1 MSFLNIKD
9 PNKRDET
16 VKEFLALKEKI
27 KDNFRKEKI
36 GEIETQ
42 RDLAKLFKPVTETQ
56 KATAKEITEELK
68 PIKEGIEKLPQ
79 TIAFPAYPSI
89 EAFETPIEGEDT
101 QFIGNVASKYLK
113 KFATK
118 NEADKTYGLYD
129 KKGNFYIGNK
139 LVVILDNDLIVG
151 KDEYEGTP
159 GLWELIVSKEPKDFS
174 AEDYDN
180 YAKLMVKSN
189 ALRAGNDPESKR
201 PKSSKSYKWNTI
213 LKDIWNNREIYK
225 GKGVTVIPSD
235 PNALLE
241 RLDLLL
247 ATQDAG
253 HTGVGNEL
261 TSICDEL
268 KRQGVINA
276 DAYKKLSSLIKI

>member
-1 MSFLNIKD
+1 MSFLKIED
-9 PNKRDET
+9 HNKQDEI
-16 VKEFLALKEKI
+16 VKEFLALKNKI
-27 KDNFRKEKI
+27 KDNFRKERL

-68 PIKEGIEKLPQ
+68 PIKEGIENLPQ
-79 TIAFPAYPSI
+79 AITFPAYPSI
-89 EAFETPIEGEDT
+89 QAFEEPIEGEDA
-101 QFIGNVASKYLK
+101 QYIGDIASAYLK

-118 NEADKTYGLYD
+118 DEADRTFGLYD
-129 KKGNFYIGNK
+129 KNKKFYIGNK
-139 LVVILDNDLIVG
+139 LAIIVDNDLIVG

-159 GLWELIVSKEPKDFS
+159 GLWELIVSKEPKDF
-174 AEDYDN
+174 ANDDYQN

-189 ALRAGNDPESKR
+189 ALRAGNNPESRK
-201 PKSSKSYKWNTI
+201 PKGSKSYKWKNI
-213 LKDIWNNREIYK
+213 LKDIWDNRLKYE
-225 GKGVTVIPSD
+225 GEGVTVIPSD

-247 ATQDAG
+247 ASQAAG

-268 KRQGVINA
+268 KRQGVIGT
-276 DAYKKLSSLIKI
+276 DAYKKINSLIKI

>member
-1 MSFLNIKD
+1 MSFFNIKD
-9 PNKRDET
+9 HNKRDEI
-16 VKEFLALKEKI
+16 VKEFLALKNKI

-56 KATAKEITEELK
+56 IATTKELQEGLK

-79 TIAFPAYPSI
+79 TIMFPAYPSI
-89 EAFETPIEGEDT
+89 EASETPIEGEDT
-101 QFIGNVASKYLK
+101 QFIGDIAATYLK

-159 GLWELIVSKEPKDFS
+159 GLWELIVSKEQKDFS

-213 LKDIWNNREIYK
+213 LKDIWSKRQLYK

-235 PNALLE
+235 PNALIE

-247 ATQDAG
+247 ATQNAG

-276 DAYKKLSSLIKI
+276 DTY

>member
-1 MSFLNIKD
+1 MSFLKIED
-9 PNKRDET
+9 HNKRDET
-16 VKEFLALKEKI
+16 VKEFLALKNNI
-27 KDNFRKEKI
+27 RDNFRKERI

-56 KATAKEITEELK
+56 KATAKEITGELK

-79 TIAFPAYPSI
+79 AITFPAYPSI
-89 EAFETPIEGEDT
+89 EAFEKPIEGEDT
-101 QFIGNVASKYLK
+101 QFIGDIAAAYLK

-118 NEADKTYGLYD
+118 DEADRTYGLYD
-129 KKGNFYIGNK
+129 KNKNFYIGNK

-174 AEDYDN
+174 AEDYEN
-180 YAKLMVKSN
+180 YAKLMIKSN
-189 ALRAGNDPESKR
+189 ALRAGNDPESRR
-201 PKSSKSYKWNTI
+201 PKSGKSYKWNNI
-213 LKDIWNNREIYK
+213 LKDIWNNRELYK
-225 GKGVTVIPSD
+225 GKGLTVIPSD
-235 PNALLE
+235 PNVLLE

-261 TSICDEL
+261 ICDE
-268 KRQGVINA
+268 
-276 DAYKKLSSLIKI
+276 